1 MAPLWRDVRYAI
13 RTLVKSPGFSVTV
26 VLSLALGIGAN
37 TAIFSLVEAFL
48 LRPMPVDDPDRLVA
62 IYLTAPRWAGD
73 IANFSYPD
81 LLDYRKQDTGLSDL
95 MGSAGIPLTLTGGE
109 KPELIWGEVVTGNYF
124 SGLGVHPVVG
134 RGFLPEEDRA
144 PGEKPVCVLS
154 YNFWKE
160 HFPGDTAIA
169 GKSVKINGHSFTVV
183 GVAPRGFIG
192 TLLFG
197 FVPDIWV
204 PVMMQKTIAP
214 ADDYLQGRDNRWIQL
229 RGRLKPGVSRSQAE
243 AAMNVV
249 ARQLAKAYPR
259 TDRDLTVHLIAG
271 GARVQPFIVASGAVS
286 ITTAIMAG
294 VVILVLL
301 IACANVANLM
311 FGRSAAR
318 AKEMAVRVAIGAS
331 RGQLIRQLLTESVVL
346 SLGGGALGLL
356 LAVWLSDQSRLFYPS
371 LDFQTADLD
380 YQMQLDPRIF
390 PVTLLISLATAVIF
404 GLLPA
409 LRASRVDPVSAM
421 KGEGAGASIGRWRI
435 GRGNLLI
442 MAQAALSCILLI
454 GGGLFLRSMQF
465 ARAIDPGFNRNG
477 IDMFSLDL
485 DLQGYEKNRGLLFQQ
500 NLLDRLRRLP
510 GVETAS
516 LAAPL
521 PLDAYNNST
530 LVLPEGYVPRS
541 DDEQNFAGLSR
552 VGPHY
557 FETMGTKI
565 VAGRPI
571 DERDIASSTR
581 VAVINETI
589 ARRYWDTPARA
600 IGRRFAAEKK
610 GTMIEVVGVARNGK
624 YETYGESATMYYFSP
639 IAQDYSGRTTFL
651 LRSKLSTDGLM
662 PAVRREIAS
671 LDSTLPIYGVRTM
684 PQFLNRLLTI
694 YDMGASLIGT
704 FAVMALLL
712 AAVGIYG
719 VVHFNVSRR
728 TREIGIR
735 MALGARASGVLR
747 LVLQR
752 SLLWVAGGILAGV
765 AIALST
771 GNVTSKILAGVSG
784 TDALTFVAVAAI
796 FAAVACAATILPARR
811 ATRVDPMQ
819 VLRYD

>member
-1 MAPLWRDVRYAI
+1 MATLWRDVRFAI
-13 RTLVKSPGFSVTV
+13 RTLTRSPGFSVTV
-26 VLSLALGIGAN
+26 ILSLALGIGAN

-48 LRPMPVDDPDRLVA
+48 LRPMPVDHPERLVA
-62 IYLTAPRWAGD
+62 IYLTAPRWSGD

-95 MGSAGIPLTLTGGE
+95 MGSNGIPLTLNDRE

-134 RGFLPEEDRA
+134 RGFLPDEDRN

-154 YNFWKE
+154 YNFWKQR
-160 HFPGDTAIA
+160 FQGDTSIA
-169 GKSVKINGHSFTVV
+169 GKIVKINGQALTVV

-192 TLLFG
+192 TLLFS
-197 FVPDIWV
+197 FVPDVWI
-204 PVMMQKTIAP
+204 PVMMQKAIAP
-214 ADDYLQGRDNRWIQL
+214 ADDFLAGRDNRWISL

-249 ARQLAKAYPR
+249 ARQLAKAYPQ
-259 TDRDLTVHLIAG
+259 TDRDLSVHLISG
-271 GARVQPFIVASGAVS
+271 GARVQPYIVANGAVS
-286 ITTAIMAG
+286 ITTGIMTG

-311 FGRSAAR
+311 FTRSAAR
-318 AKEMAVRVAIGAS
+318 AREMAIRVAVGAS
-331 RGQLIRQLLTESVVL
+331 RGQLVRELLTESVVL
-346 SLGGGALGLL
+346 SLAGGALGLL
-356 LAVWLSDQSRLFYPS
+356 LAFWLSDQSRLFYPS

-390 PVTLLISLATAVIF
+390 PFTLLIALFTAVIF

-409 LRASRVDPVSAM
+409 LRASKVDPVAAM
-421 KGEGAGASIGRWRI
+421 KGESASVSIGRWRI
-435 GRGNLLI
+435 GRGNFLI
-442 MAQAALSCILLI
+442 MAQAALSCVLLI
-454 GGGLFLRSMQF
+454 CGGLFLRSMQF
-465 ARAIDPGFNRNG
+465 ARTTDPGFDRSG

-485 DLQGYEKNRGLLFQQ
+485 DLQGYDKARGLLFQKD
-500 NLLDRLRRLP
+500 LLDRMRHVP
-510 GVETAS
+510 GVESAS
-516 LAAPL
+516 LASPL
-521 PLDAYNNST
+521 PLDAYDMST

-552 VGPHY
+552 VGAHY
-557 FETMGTKI
+557 FDTMGTKI
-565 VAGRPI
+565 IAGRPI
-571 DERDIASSTR
+571 NERDTAASPR
-581 VAVINETI
+581 VAVINETL
-589 ARRYWDTPARA
+589 ARRYWDTPERA
-600 IGRRFAAEKK
+600 IGRRFAIDKK
-610 GTMIEVVGVARNGK
+610 GTMVEFVGVARNGK
-624 YETYGESATMYYFSP
+624 YATYGEPATMYYFSP
-639 IAQDYSGRTTFL
+639 LAQDYTGRTTVL
-651 LRSKLSTDGLM
+651 LRSKLPPDGLM
-662 PAVRREIAS
+662 PGVRREIAA
-671 LDSTLPIYGVRTM
+671 LDSTLPIYGIRTM
-684 PQFLNRLLTI
+684 PQFLTRLLTI

-735 MALGARASGVLR
+735 MALGARAGGVLR

-752 SLLWVAGGILAGV
+752 SLIWVASGILVGV
-765 AIALST
+765 AIALGAGS
-771 GNVTSKILAGVSG
+771 VTSKILAGVSG
-784 TDALTFVAVAAI
+784 TDALTFAAVVAI
-796 FAAVACAATILPARR
+796 FAAIALAATILPARR
-811 ATRVDPMQ
+811 ATHVDPMQ